1 MDIRKAL
8 EVVGD
13 NADAAVVNVV
23 FEGDNVYTIV
33 KGNVV
38 DALGLIASTISTM
51 AKDKG
56 VSPKL
61 LMMILEKLV
70 DLEEDNDETFSDDSE
85 SEGGSSY
92 WKR

>member
-13 NADAAVVNVV
+13 NADIAVVNVV

-33 KGNVV
+33 KGNGVNT
-38 DALGLIASTISTM
+38 LGLIASTINTM
-51 AKDKG
+51 AKDKC

-85 SEGGSSY
+85 SEGGSPY
-92 WKR
+92 

>member
-13 NADAAVVNVV
+13 NADIAVVNVV

-33 KGNVV
+33 KGNGV
-38 DALGLIASTISTM
+38 DTLGLIASTINTM
-51 AKDKG
+51 AKDRG

-70 DLEEDNDETFSDDSE
+70 DLEEDDDETSSDDSE

-92 WKR
+92 

>member
-1 MDIRKAL
+1 MDIRKVL

-13 NADAAVVNVV
+13 NTDIAVVNVV

-33 KGNVV
+33 KGN
-38 DALGLIASTISTM
+38 
-51 AKDKG
+51 G

-61 LMMILEKLV
+61 LMMILEELV

-92 WKR
+92 

>member
-13 NADAAVVNVV
+13 NADTAVVNVV

-33 KGNVV
+33 KGNGV
-38 DALGLIASTISTM
+38 DTLGLIASTINTM
-51 AKDKG
+51 TKATG

-70 DLEEDNDETFSDDSE
+70 DLEEDNDETSSDDSE

-92 WKR
+92 

>member
-33 KGNVV
+33 KGNGV
-38 DALGLIASTISTM
+38 DTLGLIASTISTM

-56 VSPKL
+56 VSPKF

-92 WKR
+92 